1 MFPYCSLKVHLPDL
15 LDLPDD
21 MVVMIHVNSATG
33 TTVPIVAIP
42 VAMILTLGVILIN
55 QQEGGWAFD
64 KGEIGMEG
72 WMMDG

>member
-21 MVVMIHVNSATG
+21 MVVINVNSAAL
-33 TTVPIVAIP
+33 TTVPIVAVP
-42 VAMILTLGVILIN
+42 AAMILTLGVILIN

>member
-1 MFPYCSLKVHLPDL
+1 VFPYCSLKVHLPDL

-21 MVVMIHVNSATG
+21 MVVINVNSAAL
-33 TTVPIVAIP
+33 TTVPIVAVP
-42 VAMILTLGVILIN
+42 AAMILTLGVILIN
-55 QQEGGWAFD
+55 QQEGGCAFD

>member
-15 LDLPDD
+15 LDLLDD
-21 MVVMIHVNSATG
+21 MVVINVNSAAL
-33 TTVPIVAIP
+33 TTVPIVAVP

-64 KGEIGMEG
+64 EGESGMEG